1 MLNHSSWK
9 VWSIGLVGA
18 AFAVGGLLPATAGVV
33 SQDRA
38 GGVQL
43 VLEADT
49 RDVPEAGP
57 GDEFQQRMAATRAV
71 IARRIRALGPF
82 EPRIAAQGANRILVQ
97 VPGLQDAEALKR
109 LIGHTPRVEFRLVEV
124 DSVPCNAPPRP
135 GLLYLPVDEL
145 EAGDCMGVQSRAV
158 LGEEQI
164 EDARRDFSEIG
175 EVLIVVRFNAEGSER
190 FARVTQANVG
200 RRFAIV
206 VDDRVI
212 SAPRINEPIL
222 GGTAAIAGTFT
233 VESANQL
240 AIQLRSGRLPV
251 RLRVV
256 DERRIDPNFRP
267 AGATA
272 AN

>member
-18 AFAVGGLLPATAGVV
+18 AFAVGGLLPATAGAVT
-33 SQDRA
+33 QDRS
-38 GGVQL
+38 GGVEL
-43 VLEADT
+43 LLEA
-49 RDVPEAGP
+49 R
-57 GDEFQQRMAATRAV
+57 
-71 IARRIRALGPF
+71 
-82 EPRIAAQGANRILVQ
+82 
-97 VPGLQDAEALKR
+97 KR

-124 DSVPCNAPPRP
+124 DSLPCNAPPRP

-240 AIQLRSGRLPV
+240 AIQVRSGRLPV

-256 DERRIDPNFRP
+256 DERSIDPNFRP